1 MSKCCQRC
9 YCCHYYSGCEEC
21 CAMASFR
28 HCGIVY
34 IRVKNKKGETIALQA
49 SYFSPLR
56 GCSFEIR
63 TNVGTIK
70 AYGLPK
76 ECVTE
81 YTTYGV
87 FDDLEGKTICIAD
100 LLNKVFDFW
109 VYSLPYPYDV
119 TASNGSKFCSED
131 GGAIR
136 SYPWAR
142 PEKEIE
148 AFKEIRLAQEEAKKK
163 EAEAKAEELRA
174 KNKETE
180 IKLAEAEEKR
190 LLAQANKA
198 REEQLKIKL
207 EASKSRLIVEMNRT
221 RSYILAA
228 SIAVSAIGAALLV
241 ANIGMM
247 VPVLWWVFA
256 AICAC
261 GICASIGCAIAF
273 PKQYPTPEQIERG
286 VTSKDDKQEQ

>member
-1 MSKCCQRC
+1 MLRNGVIPPLWHRLHLCQ
-9 YCCHYYSGCEEC
+9 
-21 CAMASFR
+21 
-28 HCGIVY
+28 
-34 IRVKNKKGETIALQA
+34 NKRGETIALRA

-56 GCSFEIR
+56 GCSFEIQ
-63 TNVGTIK
+63 TNIGTIK

-87 FDDLEGKTICIAD
+87 FGDLEGKTTYIAD
-100 LLNKVFDFW
+100 LLNKIFDFW
-109 VYSLPYPYDV
+109 VYSLPYPYYV
-119 TASNGSKFCSED
+119 TASNGSKFCSES
-131 GGAIR
+131 GGAVR
-136 SYPWAR
+136 PYPWAR

-174 KNKETE
+174 KNKEME
-180 IKLAEAEEKR
+180 IKLSEAEGKR

-207 EASKSRLIVEMNRT
+207 EANKSRLIVEMNKT
-221 RSYILAA
+221 RSYILAT
-228 SIAVSAIGAALLV
+228 SIAVSVIGAALLV

-247 VPVLWWVFA
+247 IPVLWWVFA

-261 GICASIGCAIAF
+261 GVCASIGCAVAF

-286 VTSKDDKQEQ
+286 VMSKDDK